1 MNVFR
6 KKKRRN
12 KVQNFG
18 IRFLICNFIISGLTI
33 LMLAL
38 RKLLRSRISPQIIYR
53 LWFFLLAALFV
64 PFLPVDLSGLSLTE
78 LLCDTVR
85 KSIGGAVASAK
96 DTSGVFSVPGDFAV
110 SVSSGTSGGLNRIPL
125 SAWAAGAA
133 AACGFLIFS
142 WIRFRRIRRSARTVE
157 NPSVRKIFDSC
168 KREMNLQRQ
177 VELYSTEALK
187 SPAAAGIF
195 RPSVYLPVSV
205 LSDFRKDSLRYVFLH
220 ELQHFRQH
228 DSVVNLLAEFGR
240 ILYWFNPA
248 VWYGMKK
255 MRLDREI
262 ACDSAVLEI
271 LKDWEYSGY
280 GHTLLDLAEKVSFSF
295 SSGLGG
301 SSSQIRLRI
310 LNIAGYRR
318 DNRRRKCRGI
328 LAYLLS
334 AALFLTCVPALTV
347 RGSGDIYSFDTGDK
361 KVAALELSDIFRDF
375 EGSFVLYDSA
385 GKSWKIYNLAQAR
398 KRVAPDSTYKIYAAL
413 HGLEQGVI
421 SPENSEMEWDGGSC
435 PFTEWEQD
443 QDLAS
448 AMRNSV
454 NWYFQRIDACLGTG
468 SVRRFLKKIHYGNET
483 AGKDL
488 ALYWTDSSLKIS
500 PIEQVELFQKL
511 YEHRLPFADENMDAV
526 IDALYLGKT
535 EAGTLYGK
543 TGTGQ
548 VDHKN
553 VNGWFTGCLE
563 TSGNVYYFAVNIQ
576 SDSDASGSR
585 AAEIAEKI
593 LKETPDLFV
602 IS

>member
-1 MNVFR
+1 M
-6 KKKRRN
+6 
-12 KVQNFG
+12 QNFG
-18 IRFLICNFIISGLTI
+18 IHFLLSNFILAGLTGFI
-33 LMLAL
+33 LAV
-38 RKLLRSRISPQIIYR
+38 RRLLRGRVSPQIQYR
-53 LWFFLLAALFV
+53 LWFLWLAFLFV
-64 PFLPVDLSGLSLTE
+64 PFLPVDLSGFSFRELICDSVSQVGERTAALTE
-78 LLCDTVR
+78 
-85 KSIGGAVASAK
+85 KASGA
-96 DTSGVFSVPGDFAV
+96 FSVPGDFAV
-110 SVSSGTSGGLNRIPL
+110 SISSGTSGSLNRILL

-168 KREMNLQRQ
+168 KQEMNLQRQ

-205 LSDFRKDSLRYVFLH
+205 LSDFRKDSLRYVLLH

-271 LKDWEYSGY
+271 LKDCEYSGY
-280 GHTLLDLAEKVSFSF
+280 GHTLLDLAEKVSFPF

-318 DNRRRKCRGI
+318 DNRRRKRRGI

-334 AALFLTCVPALTV
+334 TALFLSCAPLLTIW
-347 RGSGDIYSFDTGDK
+347 GSEDVYAFDAGDK
-361 KVAALELSDIFRDF
+361 KVVSLDLSEEFQDY
-375 EGSFVLYDSA
+375 EGSFVLYDSV
-385 GKSWKIYNLAQAR
+385 GKTWKIYGLARAQ

-413 HGLEQGVI
+413 HGLEEGVI
-421 SPENSEMEWDGGSC
+421 SPEESEMEWDGRSC
-435 PFTEWEQD
+435 PFDEWEQD

-448 AMRNSV
+448 AMKNSV
-454 NWYFQRIDACLGTG
+454 NWYFQRIDAGLGAG
-468 SVRRFLKKIHYGNET
+468 SVRKFLKKIHYGNG
-483 AGKDL
+483 AVGRDL
-488 ALYWTDSSLKIS
+488 ALYWTDQTLKIS
-500 PIEQVELFQKL
+500 PVEQVELFRKL
-511 YEHRLPFADENMDAV
+511 YEHMLPFSDENMDAV
-526 IDALYLGKT
+526 IDALYLGESDT
-535 EAGTLYGK
+535 GTLYGK

-576 SDSDASGSR
+576 SDEGASGSR
-585 AAEIAEKI
+585 AAEIARKI
-593 LKETPDLFV
+593 LEERPEIFL
-602 IS
+602 

>member
-1 MNVFR
+1 M
-6 KKKRRN
+6 
-12 KVQNFG
+12 QNFG
-18 IRFLICNFIISGLTI
+18 IHFLLSNFILAGLTGFI
-33 LMLAL
+33 LAV
-38 RKLLRSRISPQIIYR
+38 RRLLRGRVSPQIQYR
-53 LWFFLLAALFV
+53 LWFLWLAFLFV
-64 PFLPVDLSGLSLTE
+64 PFLPVDLSGFSFRELICDSVSQVGERTAALTE
-78 LLCDTVR
+78 
-85 KSIGGAVASAK
+85 KASGA
-96 DTSGVFSVPGDFAV
+96 FSVPGDFAV
-110 SVSSGTSGGLNRIPL
+110 SISSGTSGSLNRILL

-168 KREMNLQRQ
+168 KQEMNLQRQ

-205 LSDFRKDSLRYVFLH
+205 LSDFRKDSLRYVLLH

-271 LKDWEYSGY
+271 LKDCEYSGY
-280 GHTLLDLAEKVSFSF
+280 GHTLLDLAEKVSFPF

-318 DNRRRKCRGI
+318 DNRRRKRRGI

-334 AALFLTCVPALTV
+334 TALFLSCAPLLTIW
-347 RGSGDIYSFDTGDK
+347 GSEDVYAFDAGDK
-361 KVAALELSDIFRDF
+361 KVVSLDLSEEFQDY
-375 EGSFVLYDSA
+375 EGSFVLYDSV
-385 GKSWKIYNLAQAR
+385 GKTWKIYGLARAQ

-413 HGLEQGVI
+413 HGLEEGVI
-421 SPENSEMEWDGGSC
+421 SPEESEMEWDGRSC
-435 PFTEWEQD
+435 PFDEWEQD

-448 AMRNSV
+448 AMKNSV
-454 NWYFQRIDACLGTG
+454 NWYFQRIDAGLGAG
-468 SVRRFLKKIHYGNET
+468 SVRKFLKKIHYGNG
-483 AGKDL
+483 AVGRDL
-488 ALYWTDSSLKIS
+488 ALYWTDQTLKIS
-500 PIEQVELFQKL
+500 PVEQVELFRKL
-511 YEHRLPFADENMDAV
+511 YEHMLPFSDENMDAV
-526 IDALYLGKT
+526 IDALYLGESDT
-535 EAGTLYGK
+535 GTLYGK

-576 SDSDASGSR
+576 SDEGASGSR
-585 AAEIAEKI
+585 AAEITRKI
-593 LKETPDLFV
+593 LEERPEIFL
-602 IS
+602 

>member
-1 MNVFR
+1 M
-6 KKKRRN
+6 
-12 KVQNFG
+12 QNFG
-18 IRFLICNFIISGLTI
+18 IHFLLSNFILAGLTGFI
-33 LMLAL
+33 LAV
-38 RKLLRSRISPQIIYR
+38 RRLLRGRVSPQIQYR
-53 LWFFLLAALFV
+53 LWFLWLAFLFV
-64 PFLPVDLSGLSLTE
+64 PFLPVDLSGFSFRELICDSVSQVGERTAALTE
-78 LLCDTVR
+78 
-85 KSIGGAVASAK
+85 KASGAFSIS
-96 DTSGVFSVPGDFAV
+96 GDFAV
-110 SVSSGTSGGLNRIPL
+110 SVSSGSFGSLNKIL
-125 SAWAAGAA
+125 LLAWTAGAA
-133 AACGFLIFS
+133 SSCGFLVFS
-142 WIRFRRIRRSARTVE
+142 WIRIRRIRRSALPIEKT
-157 NPSVRKIFDSC
+157 PVRRIFDSC
-168 KREMNLQRQ
+168 KREMNLHRN
-177 VELYSTEALK
+177 VGLYSTGELK
-187 SPAAAGIF
+187 SPAAAGILS
-195 RPSVYLPVSV
+195 PSVYLPSS
-205 LSDFRKDSLRYVFLH
+205 LLADFRQDSLRYIFLH

-228 DSVVNLLAEFGR
+228 DSVANLLAELAR

>member
-1 MNVFR
+1 M
-6 KKKRRN
+6 
-12 KVQNFG
+12 QNFG
-18 IRFLICNFIISGLTI
+18 IHFLLSNFILAGLTGFI
-33 LMLAL
+33 LAV
-38 RKLLRSRISPQIIYR
+38 RRLLRGRVSPQIQYR
-53 LWFFLLAALFV
+53 LWFLWLAFLFV
-64 PFLPVDLSGLSLTE
+64 PFLPVDLSGFSFRELICDSVSQVGERTAALTE
-78 LLCDTVR
+78 
-85 KSIGGAVASAK
+85 KASGA
-96 DTSGVFSVPGDFAV
+96 FSVPGDFAV
-110 SVSSGTSGGLNRIPL
+110 SISSGTSGSLNRILL

-168 KREMNLQRQ
+168 KQEMNLQRQ

-205 LSDFRKDSLRYVFLH
+205 LSDFRKDSLRYVLLH

-271 LKDWEYSGY
+271 LKDCEYSGY
-280 GHTLLDLAEKVSFSF
+280 GHTLLDLAEKVSFPF

-318 DNRRRKCRGI
+318 DNRRRKRRGI

-334 AALFLTCVPALTV
+334 TALFLICAPLLTIW
-347 RGSGDIYSFDTGDK
+347 GSEDVYAFDAGDK
-361 KVAALELSDIFRDF
+361 KVVSLDLSEEFQDY
-375 EGSFVLYDSA
+375 EGSFVLYDSV
-385 GKSWKIYNLAQAR
+385 GKTWKIYGLARAQ

-413 HGLEQGVI
+413 HGLEEGVI
-421 SPENSEMEWDGGSC
+421 SPEESEMEWDGRSC
-435 PFTEWEQD
+435 PFDEWEQD

-448 AMRNSV
+448 AMKNSV
-454 NWYFQRIDACLGTG
+454 NWYFQRIDAGLGAG
-468 SVRRFLKKIHYGNET
+468 SVRKFLKKIHYGNG
-483 AGKDL
+483 AVGRDL
-488 ALYWTDSSLKIS
+488 ALYWTDQTLKIS
-500 PIEQVELFQKL
+500 PVEQVELFRKL
-511 YEHRLPFADENMDAV
+511 YEHMLPFSDENMDAV
-526 IDALYLGKT
+526 IDALYLGESDT
-535 EAGTLYGK
+535 GTLYGK

-576 SDSDASGSR
+576 SDEGASGSR
-585 AAEIAEKI
+585 AAEIARKI
-593 LKETPDLFV
+593 LEERPEIFL
-602 IS
+602 

>member
-1 MNVFR
+1 M
-6 KKKRRN
+6 
-12 KVQNFG
+12 QNFG
-18 IRFLICNFIISGLTI
+18 IHFLLSNFILAGLTVFI
-33 LMLAL
+33 LAV
-38 RKLLRSRISPQIIYR
+38 RRLLRGRVSPQIQYR
-53 LWFFLLAALFV
+53 LWFLWLAFLFV
-64 PFLPVDLSGLSLTE
+64 PFLPVDLSGFSFRELICDSVSQVGERTVALTE
-78 LLCDTVR
+78 
-85 KSIGGAVASAK
+85 KASGA
-96 DTSGVFSVPGDFAV
+96 FSVPGDFAV
-110 SVSSGTSGGLNRIPL
+110 SISSGTSGSLNRILL

-168 KREMNLQRQ
+168 KQEMNLQRQ

-205 LSDFRKDSLRYVFLH
+205 LSDFRKDSLRYVLLH

-271 LKDWEYSGY
+271 LKDCEYSGY
-280 GHTLLDLAEKVSFSF
+280 GHTLLDLAEKVSFPF

-318 DNRRRKCRGI
+318 DNRRRKRRGI

-334 AALFLTCVPALTV
+334 TALFLSCAPLLTIW
-347 RGSGDIYSFDTGDK
+347 GSEDVYAFDAGDK
-361 KVAALELSDIFRDF
+361 KVVSLDLSEEFQNY
-375 EGSFVLYDSA
+375 EGSFVLYDSV
-385 GKSWKIYNLAQAR
+385 GKTWKIYGLARAQ

-413 HGLEQGVI
+413 HGLEEGVI
-421 SPENSEMEWDGGSC
+421 SPEESEMEWDGRSC
-435 PFTEWEQD
+435 PFDEWEQD

-448 AMRNSV
+448 AMKNSV
-454 NWYFQRIDACLGTG
+454 NWYFQRIDAGLGAG
-468 SVRRFLKKIHYGNET
+468 SVRKFLKKIHYGNG
-483 AGKDL
+483 AVGRDL
-488 ALYWTDSSLKIS
+488 ALYWTDQTLKIS
-500 PIEQVELFQKL
+500 PVEQVELFRKL
-511 YEHRLPFADENMDAV
+511 YEHMLPFSDENMDAV
-526 IDALYLGKT
+526 IDALYLGESDT
-535 EAGTLYGK
+535 GTLYGK

-576 SDSDASGSR
+576 SDEGASGSR
-585 AAEIAEKI
+585 AAEIARKI
-593 LKETPDLFV
+593 LEERPEIFL
-602 IS
+602 

>member
-1 MNVFR
+1 M
-6 KKKRRN
+6 
-12 KVQNFG
+12 QNFG
-18 IRFLICNFIISGLTI
+18 IHFLLSNFILAGLTGFI
-33 LMLAL
+33 LAV
-38 RKLLRSRISPQIIYR
+38 RRLLRGRVSPQRQYR
-53 LWFFLLAALFV
+53 LWFLWLAFLFV
-64 PFLPVDLSGLSLTE
+64 PFLPVDLSGFSFRELICDSVSQVGERTAALTE
-78 LLCDTVR
+78 
-85 KSIGGAVASAK
+85 KASGA
-96 DTSGVFSVPGDFAV
+96 FSVPGDFAV
-110 SVSSGTSGGLNRIPL
+110 SISSGTSGSLNRILL

-168 KREMNLQRQ
+168 KQEMNLQRQ

-205 LSDFRKDSLRYVFLH
+205 LSDFRKDSLRYVLFH

-271 LKDWEYSGY
+271 LKDCEYSGY
-280 GHTLLDLAEKVSFSF
+280 GHTLLDLAEKVSFPF

-318 DNRRRKCRGI
+318 DNRRRKRRGI

-334 AALFLTCVPALTV
+334 TALFLICAPLLTIW
-347 RGSGDIYSFDTGDK
+347 GSEDVYAFDAGDK
-361 KVAALELSDIFRDF
+361 KVVSLDLSEEFQDY

-385 GKSWKIYNLAQAR
+385 GKTWKIYDLARAQ

-413 HGLEQGVI
+413 HGLEEGVI
-421 SPENSEMEWDGGSC
+421 SPEESEMEWDGRSC
-435 PFTEWEQD
+435 PFAEWERD
-443 QDLAS
+443 QNLTS
-448 AMRNSV
+448 AMHNSV
-454 NWYFQRIDACLGTG
+454 NWYFQRIDAGLGTG
-468 SVRRFLKKIHYGNET
+468 AVRKFLKKIHYGNET
-483 AGKDL
+483 VGRDL
-488 ALYWTDSSLKIS
+488 ALYWTDQTLKIS
-500 PIEQVELFQKL
+500 PVEQVELFRKL
-511 YEHRLPFADENMDAV
+511 YEHMLPFSDENMDAV
-526 IDALYLGKT
+526 IDALYLGESDT
-535 EAGTLYGK
+535 GTLYGK

-576 SDSDASGSR
+576 SDEGASGSR
-585 AAEIAEKI
+585 AAEIARKI
-593 LKETPDLFV
+593 LEERPEIFL
-602 IS
+602 

>member
-1 MNVFR
+1 M
-6 KKKRRN
+6 
-12 KVQNFG
+12 QNFG
-18 IRFLICNFIISGLTI
+18 IHFLLSNFILAGLTVFI
-33 LMLAL
+33 LAV
-38 RKLLRSRISPQIIYR
+38 RRLLRGRVSPQIQYR
-53 LWFFLLAALFV
+53 LWFLWLAFLFV
-64 PFLPVDLSGLSLTE
+64 PFLPVDLSGFSFRELICDSVSQVGERTVALTE
-78 LLCDTVR
+78 
-85 KSIGGAVASAK
+85 KASGA
-96 DTSGVFSVPGDFAV
+96 FSVPGDFAV
-110 SVSSGTSGGLNRIPL
+110 SISSGTSGSLNRILL

-168 KREMNLQRQ
+168 KQEMNLQRQ

-205 LSDFRKDSLRYVFLH
+205 LSDFRKDSLRYVLLH

-271 LKDWEYSGY
+271 LKDCEYSGY
-280 GHTLLDLAEKVSFSF
+280 GHTLLDLAEKVSFPF

-301 SSSQIRLRI
+301 SSQIRLRI

-318 DNRRRKCRGI
+318 DNRRRKRRGI

-334 AALFLTCVPALTV
+334 TALFLNCAPLLTIW
-347 RGSGDIYSFDTGDK
+347 GSEAVYAFDAGDK
-361 KVAALELSDIFRDF
+361 KVVSLDLSEEFQDY

-385 GKSWKIYNLAQAR
+385 GKTWKIYDLARAQ

-413 HGLEQGVI
+413 HGLEEGVI
-421 SPENSEMEWDGGSC
+421 SPEESEMEWDGRSC
-435 PFTEWEQD
+435 PFAEWERD
-443 QDLAS
+443 QNLTS
-448 AMRNSV
+448 AMHNSV
-454 NWYFQRIDACLGTG
+454 NWYFQRIDAGLGTG
-468 SVRRFLKKIHYGNET
+468 AVRKFLKKIHYGNET
-483 AGKDL
+483 VGRDL
-488 ALYWTDSSLKIS
+488 ALYWTDQTLKIS
-500 PIEQVELFQKL
+500 PVEQVELFRKL
-511 YEHRLPFADENMDAV
+511 YEHMLPFSDENMDAV
-526 IDALYLGKT
+526 IDALYLGESDT
-535 EAGTLYGK
+535 GTLYGK

-576 SDSDASGSR
+576 SDEGASGSR
-585 AAEIAEKI
+585 AAEIARKI
-593 LKETPDLFV
+593 LEERPEIFL
-602 IS
+602 

>member
-1 MNVFR
+1 M
-6 KKKRRN
+6 
-12 KVQNFG
+12 QNFG
-18 IRFLICNFIISGLTI
+18 IHFLLSNFILAGLTGFI
-33 LMLAL
+33 LAV
-38 RKLLRSRISPQIIYR
+38 RRLLRGRVSPQIQYR
-53 LWFFLLAALFV
+53 LWFLWLAFLFV
-64 PFLPVDLSGLSLTE
+64 PFLPVDLSGFSFRELICDSVSQVGERTAALTE
-78 LLCDTVR
+78 
-85 KSIGGAVASAK
+85 KASGA
-96 DTSGVFSVPGDFAV
+96 FSVPGDFAV
-110 SVSSGTSGGLNRIPL
+110 SISSGTSGSLNRILL

-168 KREMNLQRQ
+168 KQEMNLQRQ

-205 LSDFRKDSLRYVFLH
+205 LSDFRKDSLRYVLLH

-271 LKDWEYSGY
+271 LKDCEYSGY
-280 GHTLLDLAEKVSFSF
+280 GHTLLDLAEKVSFPF

-318 DNRRRKCRGI
+318 DNRRRKRRGI

-334 AALFLTCVPALTV
+334 TALFLSCAPLLTIW
-347 RGSGDIYSFDTGDK
+347 GSEDVYAFDAGDK
-361 KVAALELSDIFRDF
+361 KVVSLDLSEEFQDY
-375 EGSFVLYDSA
+375 EGSFVLYDSV
-385 GKSWKIYNLAQAR
+385 GKTWKIYGLARAQ

-413 HGLEQGVI
+413 HGLEEGVI
-421 SPENSEMEWDGGSC
+421 SPEESEMEWDGRSC
-435 PFTEWEQD
+435 PFDEWEQD

-448 AMRNSV
+448 AMKNSV
-454 NWYFQRIDACLGTG
+454 NWYFQRIDAGLGAG
-468 SVRRFLKKIHYGNET
+468 SVRKFLKKIHYGNET
-483 AGKDL
+483 VGRDL
-488 ALYWTDSSLKIS
+488 ALYWTDQTLKIS
-500 PIEQVELFQKL
+500 PVEQVELFRKL
-511 YEHRLPFADENMDAV
+511 YEHMLPFSDENMDAV
-526 IDALYLGKT
+526 IDALYLGESDT
-535 EAGTLYGK
+535 GTLYGK

-576 SDSDASGSR
+576 SDEGASGSR
-585 AAEIAEKI
+585 AAEITRKI
-593 LKETPDLFV
+593 LEERPEIFL
-602 IS
+602 

>member
-1 MNVFR
+1 M
-6 KKKRRN
+6 
-12 KVQNFG
+12 QNFG
-18 IRFLICNFIISGLTI
+18 IHFLLSNFILAGLTGFI
-33 LMLAL
+33 LAV
-38 RKLLRSRISPQIIYR
+38 RRLLRGRVSPQIQYR
-53 LWFFLLAALFV
+53 LWFLWLAFLFV
-64 PFLPVDLSGLSLTE
+64 PFLPVDLSGFSFRELICDSVSQVGERTAALTE
-78 LLCDTVR
+78 
-85 KSIGGAVASAK
+85 KASGA
-96 DTSGVFSVPGDFAV
+96 FSVPGDFAV
-110 SVSSGTSGGLNRIPL
+110 SISSGTSGSLNRILL

-168 KREMNLQRQ
+168 KQEMNLQRQ

-205 LSDFRKDSLRYVFLH
+205 LSDFRKDSLRYVLLH

-271 LKDWEYSGY
+271 LKDCEYSGY
-280 GHTLLDLAEKVSFSF
+280 GHTLLDLAEKVSFPF

-318 DNRRRKCRGI
+318 DNRRRKRRGI

-334 AALFLTCVPALTV
+334 TALFLSCAPLLTIW
-347 RGSGDIYSFDTGDK
+347 GSEDVYAFDAGDK
-361 KVAALELSDIFRDF
+361 KVVSLDLSEEFQDY
-375 EGSFVLYDSA
+375 EGSFVLYDSV
-385 GKSWKIYNLAQAR
+385 GKTWKIYGLARAQ

-413 HGLEQGVI
+413 HGLEEGVI
-421 SPENSEMEWDGGSC
+421 SPEESEMEWDGRSC
-435 PFTEWEQD
+435 PFAEWERD
-443 QDLAS
+443 QNLTS
-448 AMRNSV
+448 AMHNSV
-454 NWYFQRIDACLGTG
+454 NWYFQRIDADLGTG
-468 SVRRFLKKIHYGNET
+468 AVRKFLKKIHYGNET
-483 AGKDL
+483 VGRDL
-488 ALYWTDSSLKIS
+488 ALYWTDQTLKIS
-500 PIEQVELFQKL
+500 PVEQVELFRKL
-511 YEHRLPFADENMDAV
+511 YEHMLPFSDENMDAV
-526 IDALYLGKT
+526 IDALYLGESDT
-535 EAGTLYGK
+535 GTLYGK

-576 SDSDASGSR
+576 SDEGASGSR
-585 AAEIAEKI
+585 AAEITRKI
-593 LKETPDLFV
+593 LEERPEIFL
-602 IS
+602 

>member
-1 MNVFR
+1 M
-6 KKKRRN
+6 
-12 KVQNFG
+12 QNFG
-18 IRFLICNFIISGLTI
+18 IHFLLSNFILAGLTGFI
-33 LMLAL
+33 LAV
-38 RKLLRSRISPQIIYR
+38 RRLLRGRVSPQIQYR
-53 LWFFLLAALFV
+53 LWFLWLAFLFV
-64 PFLPVDLSGLSLTE
+64 PFLPVDLSGFSFRELICDSVSQVGERTAALTE
-78 LLCDTVR
+78 
-85 KSIGGAVASAK
+85 KASGA
-96 DTSGVFSVPGDFAV
+96 FSVPGDFAV
-110 SVSSGTSGGLNRIPL
+110 SISSGTSGSLNRILL

-168 KREMNLQRQ
+168 KQEMNLQRQ

-205 LSDFRKDSLRYVFLH
+205 LSDFRKDSLRYVLLH

-271 LKDWEYSGY
+271 LKDCEYSGY
-280 GHTLLDLAEKVSFSF
+280 GHTLLDLAEKVSFPF

-318 DNRRRKCRGI
+318 DNRRRKRRGI

-334 AALFLTCVPALTV
+334 TALFLNCAPLLTIW
-347 RGSGDIYSFDTGDK
+347 GSEAVYAFDAGDK
-361 KVAALELSDIFRDF
+361 KVVSLDLSEEFQNY
-375 EGSFVLYDSA
+375 EGSFVLYDSV
-385 GKSWKIYNLAQAR
+385 GKTWKIYGLARAQ
-398 KRVAPDSTYKIYAAL
+398 KRVAPGSTYKIYAAL
-413 HGLEQGVI
+413 HGLEEGVI
-421 SPENSEMEWDGGSC
+421 SPEESEMEWDGRSC
-435 PFTEWEQD
+435 PFDEWEQD

-448 AMRNSV
+448 AMKNSV
-454 NWYFQRIDACLGTG
+454 NWYFQRIDADLGAG
-468 SVRRFLKKIHYGNET
+468 SVRKFLKKIHYGNG
-483 AGKDL
+483 AVGRDL
-488 ALYWTDSSLKIS
+488 ALYWTDQTLKIS
-500 PIEQVELFQKL
+500 PVEQVELFRKL
-511 YEHRLPFADENMDAV
+511 YEHMLPFSDENMDAV
-526 IDALYLGKT
+526 IDALYLGESDT
-535 EAGTLYGK
+535 GTLYGK

-576 SDSDASGSR
+576 SNEGASGSR
-585 AAEIAEKI
+585 AAEIARKI
-593 LKETPDLFV
+593 LEERPEIFL
-602 IS
+602 

>member
-1 MNVFR
+1 M
-6 KKKRRN
+6 
-12 KVQNFG
+12 QNFG
-18 IRFLICNFIISGLTI
+18 IHFLLSNFILAGLTVFI
-33 LMLAL
+33 LAV
-38 RKLLRSRISPQIIYR
+38 RRLLRGRVSPQIQYR
-53 LWFFLLAALFV
+53 LWFLWLAFLFV
-64 PFLPVDLSGLSLTE
+64 PFLPVDLSGFSFRELICDSVSQVGERTAALTE
-78 LLCDTVR
+78 
-85 KSIGGAVASAK
+85 KASGA
-96 DTSGVFSVPGDFAV
+96 FSVPGDFAV
-110 SVSSGTSGGLNRIPL
+110 SISSGTSGSLNRILL

-168 KREMNLQRQ
+168 KQEMNLQRQ

-205 LSDFRKDSLRYVFLH
+205 LSDFRKDSLRYVLLH

-271 LKDWEYSGY
+271 LKDCEYSGY
-280 GHTLLDLAEKVSFSF
+280 GHTLLDLAEKVSFPF

-301 SSSQIRLRI
+301 SSQIRLRI

-318 DNRRRKCRGI
+318 DNRRRKRRGI

-334 AALFLTCVPALTV
+334 TALFLSCAPLLTIW
-347 RGSGDIYSFDTGDK
+347 GSEDVYAFDAGDK
-361 KVAALELSDIFRDF
+361 KVVSLDLSEEFQNY
-375 EGSFVLYDSA
+375 EGSFVLYDSV
-385 GKSWKIYNLAQAR
+385 GKTWKIYGLARAQ

-413 HGLEQGVI
+413 HGLEEGVI
-421 SPENSEMEWDGGSC
+421 SPEESEMEWDGRSC
-435 PFTEWEQD
+435 PFDEWEQD

-448 AMRNSV
+448 AMKNSV
-454 NWYFQRIDACLGTG
+454 NWYFQRIDAGLGAG
-468 SVRRFLKKIHYGNET
+468 SVRKFLKKIHYGNG
-483 AGKDL
+483 AVGRDL
-488 ALYWTDSSLKIS
+488 ALYWTDQTLKIS
-500 PIEQVELFQKL
+500 PVEQVELFRKL
-511 YEHRLPFADENMDAV
+511 YEHMLPFSDENMDAV
-526 IDALYLGKT
+526 IDALYLGESDT
-535 EAGTLYGK
+535 GTLYGK

-576 SDSDASGSR
+576 SDEGASGSR
-585 AAEIAEKI
+585 AAEIARKI
-593 LKETPDLFV
+593 LEERPEIFL
-602 IS
+602 

>member
-1 MNVFR
+1 M
-6 KKKRRN
+6 
-12 KVQNFG
+12 QNFG
-18 IRFLICNFIISGLTI
+18 IHFLLSNFILAGLTGFI
-33 LMLAL
+33 LAV
-38 RKLLRSRISPQIIYR
+38 RRLLRGRVSPQIQYR
-53 LWFFLLAALFV
+53 LWFLWLAFLFV
-64 PFLPVDLSGLSLTE
+64 PFLPVDLSGFSFRELICDSVSQVGERTAALTE
-78 LLCDTVR
+78 
-85 KSIGGAVASAK
+85 KASGA
-96 DTSGVFSVPGDFAV
+96 FSVPGDFAV
-110 SVSSGTSGGLNRIPL
+110 SISSGTSGSLNRILL

-168 KREMNLQRQ
+168 KQEMNLQRQ

-205 LSDFRKDSLRYVFLH
+205 LSDFRKDSLRYVLLH

-271 LKDWEYSGY
+271 LKDCEYSGY
-280 GHTLLDLAEKVSFSF
+280 GHTLLDLAEKVSFPF

-318 DNRRRKCRGI
+318 DNRRRKRRGI

-334 AALFLTCVPALTV
+334 TALFLNCAPLLTIW
-347 RGSGDIYSFDTGDK
+347 GSEAVYAFDAGDK
-361 KVAALELSDIFRDF
+361 KVVSLDLSEEFQDY
-375 EGSFVLYDSA
+375 EGSFVLYDSV
-385 GKSWKIYNLAQAR
+385 GKTWKIYGLARAQ
-398 KRVAPDSTYKIYAAL
+398 KRVAPGSTYKIYAAL
-413 HGLEQGVI
+413 HGLEEGVI
-421 SPENSEMEWDGGSC
+421 SPEESEMEWDGRSC
-435 PFTEWEQD
+435 PFDEWEQD

-448 AMRNSV
+448 AMKNSV
-454 NWYFQRIDACLGTG
+454 NWYFQRIDADLGAG
-468 SVRRFLKKIHYGNET
+468 SVRKFLKKIHYGNG
-483 AGKDL
+483 AVGRDL
-488 ALYWTDSSLKIS
+488 ALYWTDQTLKIS
-500 PIEQVELFQKL
+500 PVEQVELFRKL
-511 YEHRLPFADENMDAV
+511 YEHMLPFSDENMDAV
-526 IDALYLGKT
+526 IDALYLGESDT
-535 EAGTLYGK
+535 GTLYGK

-576 SDSDASGSR
+576 SNEGASGSR
-585 AAEIAEKI
+585 AAEIARKI
-593 LKETPDLFV
+593 LEERPEIFL
-602 IS
+602 

>member
-1 MNVFR
+1 M
-6 KKKRRN
+6 
-12 KVQNFG
+12 QNFG
-18 IRFLICNFIISGLTI
+18 IHFLLSNFILAGLTGFI
-33 LMLAL
+33 LAV
-38 RKLLRSRISPQIIYR
+38 RRLLRGRVSPQIQYR
-53 LWFFLLAALFV
+53 LWFLWLAFLFV
-64 PFLPVDLSGLSLTE
+64 PFLPVDLSGFSFRELICDSVSQVGERTAALTE
-78 LLCDTVR
+78 
-85 KSIGGAVASAK
+85 KASGA
-96 DTSGVFSVPGDFAV
+96 FSVPGDFAV
-110 SVSSGTSGGLNRIPL
+110 SISSGTSGSLNRILL

-168 KREMNLQRQ
+168 KQEMNLQRQ

-205 LSDFRKDSLRYVFLH
+205 LSDFRKDSLRYVLLH

-271 LKDWEYSGY
+271 LKDCEYSGY
-280 GHTLLDLAEKVSFSF
+280 GHTLLDLAEKVSFPF

-318 DNRRRKCRGI
+318 DNRRRKRRGI

-334 AALFLTCVPALTV
+334 TALFLSCAPLLTIW
-347 RGSGDIYSFDTGDK
+347 GSEDVYAFDAGDK
-361 KVAALELSDIFRDF
+361 KVVSLDLSEEFQDY
-375 EGSFVLYDSA
+375 EGSFVLYDSV
-385 GKSWKIYNLAQAR
+385 GKTWKIYGLARAQ

-413 HGLEQGVI
+413 HGLEEGVI
-421 SPENSEMEWDGGSC
+421 SPEESEMEWDGRSC
-435 PFTEWEQD
+435 PFDEWEQD

-448 AMRNSV
+448 AMKNSV
-454 NWYFQRIDACLGTG
+454 NWYFQRIDAGLGAG
-468 SVRRFLKKIHYGNET
+468 SVRKFLKKIHYGNG
-483 AGKDL
+483 AVGRDL
-488 ALYWTDSSLKIS
+488 ALYWTDQTLKIS
-500 PIEQVELFQKL
+500 PVEQVELFRKL
-511 YEHRLPFADENMDAV
+511 YEHMLPFSDENMDAV
-526 IDALYLGKT
+526 IDALYLGESDT
-535 EAGTLYGK
+535 GTLYGK

-576 SDSDASGSR
+576 SDEGASGSR
-585 AAEIAEKI
+585 AAEITRKI
-593 LKETPDLFV
+593 LEERQEIFL
-602 IS
+602 

>member
-1 MNVFR
+1 M
-6 KKKRRN
+6 
-12 KVQNFG
+12 QNFG
-18 IRFLICNFIISGLTI
+18 IHFLLSNFILAGLTGFI
-33 LMLAL
+33 LAV
-38 RKLLRSRISPQIIYR
+38 RRLLRGRVSPQIQYR
-53 LWFFLLAALFV
+53 LWFLWLAFLFV
-64 PFLPVDLSGLSLTE
+64 PFLPVDLSEFSFRELICDSVSQVGERTAALTE
-78 LLCDTVR
+78 
-85 KSIGGAVASAK
+85 KAFGA
-96 DTSGVFSVPGDFAV
+96 FSVPGDFAV
-110 SVSSGTSGGLNRIPL
+110 SISSGTSGSLNRILL

-168 KREMNLQRQ
+168 KQEMNLQRQ

-205 LSDFRKDSLRYVFLH
+205 LSDFRKDSLRYVLLH

-271 LKDWEYSGY
+271 LKDCEYSGY
-280 GHTLLDLAEKVSFSF
+280 GHTLLDLAEKVSFPF

-318 DNRRRKCRGI
+318 DNRRRKRRGI

-334 AALFLTCVPALTV
+334 TALFLICAPLLTIW
-347 RGSGDIYSFDTGDK
+347 GSEDVYAFDAGDK
-361 KVAALELSDIFRDF
+361 KVVSLDLSEEFQDY
-375 EGSFVLYDSA
+375 EGSFVLYDSV
-385 GKSWKIYNLAQAR
+385 GKTWKIYGLARAQ

-413 HGLEQGVI
+413 HGLEEGVI
-421 SPENSEMEWDGGSC
+421 SPEESEMEWDGRSC
-435 PFTEWEQD
+435 PFDEWEQD

-448 AMRNSV
+448 AMKNSV
-454 NWYFQRIDACLGTG
+454 NWYFQRIDAGLGAG
-468 SVRRFLKKIHYGNET
+468 SVRKFLKKIHYGNG
-483 AGKDL
+483 AVGRDL
-488 ALYWTDSSLKIS
+488 ALYWTDQTLKIS
-500 PIEQVELFQKL
+500 PVEQVELFRKL
-511 YEHRLPFADENMDAV
+511 YEHMLPFSDENMDAV
-526 IDALYLGKT
+526 IDALYLGESDT
-535 EAGTLYGK
+535 GTLYGK

-576 SDSDASGSR
+576 SDEGASGSR
-585 AAEIAEKI
+585 AAEITRKI
-593 LKETPDLFV
+593 LEERPEIFL
-602 IS
+602 

>member
-1 MNVFR
+1 M
-6 KKKRRN
+6 
-12 KVQNFG
+12 QNFG
-18 IRFLICNFIISGLTI
+18 IHFLLSNFILAGLTVFI
-33 LMLAL
+33 LAV
-38 RKLLRSRISPQIIYR
+38 RRLLRGRVSPQIQYR
-53 LWFFLLAALFV
+53 LWFLWLAFLFV
-64 PFLPVDLSGLSLTE
+64 PFLPVDLSGLSLPELICDSVSQVGEGTAALTE
-78 LLCDTVR
+78 
-85 KSIGGAVASAK
+85 KASGA
-96 DTSGVFSVPGDFAV
+96 FSVPGDFAV
-110 SVSSGTSGGLNRIPL
+110 SISSGTSGSLNRILL

-142 WIRFRRIRRSARTVE
+142 WIRFRRIRRSARKVE
-157 NPSVRKIFDSC
+157 NPSVQKIFDSC
-168 KREMNLQRQ
+168 KQEMNLQRQ

-205 LSDFRKDSLRYVFLH
+205 LSDFRKDSLRYVLLH

-271 LKDWEYSGY
+271 LKDCEYSGY
-280 GHTLLDLAEKVSFSF
+280 GHTLLDLAEKVSFPFSF
-295 SSGLGG
+295 GLGG

-318 DNRRRKCRGI
+318 DNRRRKRRGI

-334 AALFLTCVPALTV
+334 TALFLSCAPLLTIW
-347 RGSGDIYSFDTGDK
+347 GSEDVYAFDAGDK
-361 KVAALELSDIFRDF
+361 KVVSLDLSEEFQDY
-375 EGSFVLYDSA
+375 EGSFVLYDSV
-385 GKSWKIYNLAQAR
+385 GKTWKIYGLARAQ

-413 HGLEQGVI
+413 HGLEEGVI
-421 SPENSEMEWDGGSC
+421 SPEESEMEWDGRSC
-435 PFTEWEQD
+435 PFDEWEQD

-448 AMRNSV
+448 AMKNSV
-454 NWYFQRIDACLGTG
+454 NWYFQRIDAGLGAG
-468 SVRRFLKKIHYGNET
+468 SVRKFLKKIHYGNG
-483 AGKDL
+483 AVGRDL
-488 ALYWTDSSLKIS
+488 ALYWTDQTLKIS
-500 PIEQVELFQKL
+500 PVEQVELFRKL
-511 YEHRLPFADENMDAV
+511 YEHMLPFSDENMDAV
-526 IDALYLGKT
+526 IDALYLGESDT
-535 EAGTLYGK
+535 GTLYGK

-576 SDSDASGSR
+576 SDEGASGSR
-585 AAEIAEKI
+585 AAEITRKI
-593 LKETPDLFV
+593 LEERPEIFL
-602 IS
+602 